1 MRGLTPHIVD
11 FRKLTELP
19 TIRKKLLLMVPEPK
33 KKDLPTNRTKAEVF
47 GVLREKNNFKYIDL
61 FILQNL

>member
-1 MRGLTPHIVD
+1 MRGLIPHIVD
-11 FRKLTELP
+11 VRKLTELP

-47 GVLREKNNFKYIDL
+47 GVLREKIISNILID
-61 FILQNL
+61 